1 MAAEEWEGLGDLQGL
16 ATVPEAQARDLDW
29 AAEEWVAVQV
39 PEVLEVVRALG
50 VVARVAD
57 CGNPA
62 ACRAAEA
69 ADQVAPGAVPGEPV
83 VLAVVPAVALEV
95 VEALVVVGEPE
106 PEVGRP
112 AGDLVVVASA
122 GPGPAAEVP
131 TEGPVLERALVG
143 PAEAVEVQGAVG
155 EQGREAVP
163 ALAAPDRVEVAVA
176 APAAGDSEAVE
187 LGQALAEVWEAG
199 AQGSAEPARLENG

>member
-1 MAAEEWEGLGDLQGL
+1 VAAEEWEGLGDLQGL

-29 AAEEWVAVQV
+29 AAEEWVVVEV

-50 VVARVAD
+50 VVARAAD

-62 ACRAAEA
+62 ACRGAVP
-69 ADQVAPGAVPGEPV
+69 ADQEAPGVVPGEPV
-83 VLAVVPAVALEV
+83 VPAVALGV

-106 PEVGRP
+106 PEVGRA

-122 GPGPAAEVP
+122 GPGPVAEVP

-143 PAEAVEVQGAVG
+143 RAEAVEVQGAVG

-163 ALAAPDRVEVAVA
+163 ALAAPDRVEVPAA

-187 LGQALAEVWEAG
+187 LGQALAEVWEVG

>member
-1 MAAEEWEGLGDLQGL
+1 MAVE
-16 ATVPEAQARDLDW
+16 
-29 AAEEWVAVQV
+29 V

-50 VVARVAD
+50 VVARAAD
-57 CGNPA
+57 CGKPA

-69 ADQVAPGAVPGEPV
+69 AVPGELV
-83 VLAVVPAVALEV
+83 VLAVVPAVVLEV
-95 VEALVVVGEPE
+95 VEALVVVGEPK
-106 PEVGRP
+106 PEVGRA
-112 AGDLVVVASA
+112 AGDLVVVASV
-122 GPGPAAEVP
+122 GPGPVAEMSA
-131 TEGPVLERALVG
+131 EGPVPERVLVG
-143 PAEAVEVQGAVG
+143 RVEAVEVQGAVG

-163 ALAAPDRVEVAVA
+163 ALAVPDRAEVPAA